1 MLADENYTFFL
12 VAHQLAQ
19 ADDSSIDLINELYD
33 YSLANGYGFYCLT
46 SSSDIDIMKWQDRTG
61 AEYPF
66 ASMDNITLKTMIRSN
81 PGLML
86 LKEGTVINKWSQNDL
101 PDEYQLTDRLENLPL
116 GQLNPRSF
124 MNLVGWVLAWFIFP
138 LLFVSMI
145 DLLWEK
151 RCRNRN
157 KEVN

>member
-1 MLADENYTFFL
+1 
-12 VAHQLAQ
+12 
-19 ADDSSIDLINELYD
+19 
-33 YSLANGYGFYCLT
+33 
-46 SSSDIDIMKWQDRTG
+46 MKWQDRTG

-116 GQLNPRSF
+116 GQLNPRSS